1 MPDLMPDLMAYWWVA
16 YLAIGIFVGFFAGL
30 LGIGGGT
37 LLVPLLVFLFTA
49 QDFPT
54 DRILHLAIGT
64 SLASIV
70 FTSFSS
76 IYAHNARGAIL
87 WPTVKQSSIYL
98 IIGTF
103 GGSFFA
109 ERLDAQVLAGV
120 FVLFASYASAQ
131 LILGLKPK
139 PTRTLPK
146 SIGLGIGSGLIGMLS
161 SLVGVGGGVITIP
174 LMLMHNVPMRNAV
187 GTSAALGLP
196 IAIAGSFGYVWNG
209 LEKTNLPDLSFGY
222 VYLPALFGV
231 VVGTFITV
239 PFGAKLAHS
248 MPVSRLK
255 NIFAVILMVLAINM
269 FVEIFMLS

>member
-1 MPDLMPDLMAYWWVA
+1 MADLMTYWWVA

-103 GGSFFA
+103 SGSFFA
-109 ERLDAQVLAGV
+109 EHLDAQVLAGV
-120 FVLFASYASAQ
+120 FVLFASYSSAQ

-146 SIGLGIGSGLIGMLS
+146 SIGMGIGSSLIGMLS

-196 IAIAGSFGYVWNG
+196 IAIAGSVGYIWNG
-209 LEKTNLPDLSFGY
+209 LGKTNLPELSFGY

>member
-146 SIGLGIGSGLIGMLS
+146 SIGMGIGSSLIGMLS
-161 SLVGVGGGVITIP
+161 SLVGVGGGVIAIP

>member
-1 MPDLMPDLMAYWWVA
+1 MADLMTYWWVA

-146 SIGLGIGSGLIGMLS
+146 SIGMGIGSSLIGMLS

>member
-64 SLASIV
+64 SLVSIV

-146 SIGLGIGSGLIGMLS
+146 SIGMGIGSSLIGMLS

>member
-76 IYAHNARGAIL
+76 IYAHNARVAIL

-120 FVLFASYASAQ
+120 FVLFASYSSAQ

-146 SIGLGIGSGLIGMLS
+146 SIGMGIGSSLIGMLS